1 MILNMKKST
10 CRDMRGACD
19 QEILC
24 VTADETGENCKA
36 HVMEMIQTGDEDH
49 QAAIPSM
56 MALTPEKQQEWIE
69 TFQNGFDSLPD
80 A

>member
-1 MILNMKKST
+1 MILHMKKST

-49 QAAIPSM
+49 QAAIPR
-56 MALTPEKQQEWIE
+56 
-69 TFQNGFDSLPD
+69 
-80 A
+80 